1 MTINEVKSRQD
12 PELLWEFTI
21 NNLPE
26 ILCRN
31 IGHLEHYECLQA
43 NKEVVEKEFA
53 ESSNPF
59 LIFKALSDNFYSAAR
74 VDREKAWDEFFRTWE
89 YYIELYALQRMSVST
104 ATRFQPTAQDTDRA
118 IQRLAS
124 EVAKQF
130 NASYRDP
137 SKDEITAED
146 VIEHWGRTGHLAIA
160 RDAAALYGQSFVYP
174 GYTLYGA
181 KSIWEEFDPKISN
194 DLGFWMFE
202 HDIYEVLVSTGAI
215 DSIVISRETKNSD
228 FLYQLSDLMVLS
240 FVRELGPYL
249 IPKAEVEATGT
260 ETLQRMLAE
269 YNRRIQL
276 VFNLGI
282 GLESN
287 KNITFSVPEGGWRWP
302 ARVYFKDGT
311 FTDVELTINENIPIL
326 DIPLDFLEGLKEA
339 AKTIVT
345 GTKSVRPDEITYV
358 QIASLP
364 SNLES
369 GAPGGQITSWYEALD
384 TASPKSAE
392 TYTLNILSQLQP
404 IWSWA
409 HQEAMDTSKASGGF
423 TLSGVDKDAVK
434 ESLIGTLVTQNKAVL
449 DSMRSPSTLGGQ
461 DPLYYAW
468 LLLVGKNFLRSLSF
482 GAEILAESSYRPPAA
497 VLDASKILGV
507 SPDID
512 RELLTRSV
520 IHAYQTGIKTSEG
533 NIQTMLSE
541 RELSTIQRAYE
552 TLMHQ
557 SFPIRRVVLVAG
569 EQGEIDP
576 YYSHIQ
582 TAIRSEP
589 FILGGLAIASQFLPM
604 LGQAAVGLGLSVY
617 ILYQMITTNK
627 FLWDIFYNSKLYG
640 ETSGLIDSYFE
651 QNKDRT
657 YESYEAFRADFLRYA
672 EDVGVLGKIT
682 AMGMADK
689 SAVTYMQD
697 ASLSIPPLHPVL
709 MTGQGTINLRTSSG
723 AINDWAIDQII
734 AWINTNKQISV
745 SRIAHQMYTKDVTS
759 VKSRFDSTV
768 RYVPEAADLK
778 TPDFSLEQYQALV
791 GAAWDEAVLE
801 IREYLVGLAS
811 KPSDN
816 PLCPIDLA
824 QLNAWIMGTDSRGLC
839 SPSIIVDGRI
849 VSVAGPLS
857 LEGLAIRVDR
867 MLSEAKV
874 SPKDPVEK
882 RVEDPY
888 LYLTETP
895 WQAFVNLWTT
905 PFKGPGEA
913 DKATAEAIK
922 DFVIANTQ
930 RYVQLFISGVQADFM
945 LPVADTSF
953 DIFMVSQQG
962 AADYYDPQ
970 TLTGRTIAAMGL
982 TESELTSLAK
992 IFPDIFPSDPKMS
1005 ARPNPLALL
1014 SYKTV
1019 YLDRVNGKSFLDDFL
1034 ERIGIKDGTIDNA
1047 TLRSHD
1053 MSKILAQLYT
1063 ELEAKL
1069 SPVRSIAQ
1077 SFAEWRAKRTPVPG
1091 TNYYVGDLYN
1101 YNGQFGKIVG
1111 SDSNGIYVEFSSG
1124 QTIQVPIK

>member
-1 MTINEVKSRQD
+1 VTINEVKSKQD

-21 NNLPE
+21 NSLPE

-31 IGHLEHYECLQA
+31 IGHLEHDECVQA
-43 NKEVVEKEFA
+43 NKEVVKREFA
-53 ESSNPF
+53 ESTNPF
-59 LIFKALSDNFYSAAR
+59 LIFKALTDNFYSAAR
-74 VDREKAWDEFFRTWE
+74 VDREKAWDEFFSTWE

-104 ATRFQPTAQDTDRA
+104 AKRFQPTAQDTDRA

-160 RDAAALYGQSFVYP
+160 RDAAALYGQSFLYP

-215 DSIVISRETKNSD
+215 DSIIVSQETKNSD
-228 FLYQLSDLMVLS
+228 FLYQLNDLMILS
-240 FVRELGPYL
+240 FIRELGPYL

-326 DIPLDFLEGLKEA
+326 DIPFDFLEGLKEA
-339 AKTIVT
+339 AKTIVI
-345 GTKSVRPDEITYV
+345 GTKSVDPNEITYV

-369 GAPGGQITSWYEALD
+369 GVPGGQLTSWYEALD

-468 LLLVGKNFLRSLSF
+468 LLLVGKNFLRSISL
-482 GAEILAESSYRPPAA
+482 GAGLWAESKYVLSAADALPNAGPFTGSSSTSLVTSKGAPGAQPSYDDLLR
-497 VLDASKILGV
+497 ASL
-507 SPDID
+507 
-512 RELLTRSV
+512 
-520 IHAYQTGIKTSEG
+520 
-533 NIQTMLSE
+533 
-541 RELSTIQRAYE
+541 
-552 TLMHQ
+552 
-557 SFPIRRVVLVAG
+557 RRVVSLPG
-569 EQGEIDP
+569 EQGFNPYYVQIHATKIDP
-576 YYSHIQ
+576 LTI
-582 TAIRSEP
+582 
-589 FILGGLAIASQFLPM
+589 GGVTLASQFLPV

-768 RYVPEAADLK
+768 RYVPEAANFK

-811 KPSDN
+811 NPGEN
-816 PLCPIDLA
+816 PLCPIDIA

-839 SPSIIVDGRI
+839 SPSVIVDGRI